1 MSARPERRDEEADE
15 RTTDDLDP
23 ATSITTAVLR
33 HNKIDLALHMLR
45 SAPLDSSNPSRP
57 LLLLHGL
64 GDASPT
70 LVPHWV
76 STWPGPIAALDFT
89 GHGAS
94 TVPAGGG
101 YSPETLMADV
111 DHALAHLTDDDSDR
125 SITVLGRGLGAYIAL
140 QIAGARA
147 SQVHGAILTDGPGL
161 AGGPT
166 GPSSQSFFSLDPD
179 GSAPDPYALV
189 ELGRDLRPGDYAM
202 SFVGL
207 ATAGSTLSTPITVA
221 SIFRPKWL
229 AAVADAPGV
238 TESSVADALAAYA

>member
-1 MSARPERRDEEADE
+1 MTSTD
-15 RTTDDLDP
+15 TTTGDHD
-23 ATSITTAVLR
+23 ATGSITTTILR

-45 SAPLDSSNPSRP
+45 VSPLEEATPCRP

-64 GDASPT
+64 GDASPST
-70 LVPHWV
+70 VPHWV
-76 STWPGPIAALDFT
+76 AAWPGSIAALDFT

-111 DHALAHLTDDDSDR
+111 DHALAHLTDDDPER

-147 SQVHGAILTDGPGL
+147 SQIRGAILTDGPGL

-166 GPSSQSFFSLDPD
+166 GPTSQSFFALATD
-179 GSAPDPYALV
+179 GSAPDPYGLV

-202 SFVGL
+202 SFVTL
-207 ATAGSTLSTPITVA
+207 ATSGSDLATPITVA
-221 SIFRPKWL
+221 SSFRPKWL

-238 TESSVADALAAYA
+238 AESSVAEALSAYA